1 MTETVHK
8 YFKRKSAKWQ
18 IVDFLNKCEETSF
31 KRKID
36 IYTKSLEF
44 IVAYNTKKKRRE
56 RAQTLLDRYRKG
68 TCPDREESRRWK
80 QKFELITEVPPQINV
95 LDSSTVL
102 NIAVGANNTISNL
115 NISKKRKRNEDQKE
129 VDDSPIRYDKFI
141 KGINNAREDKT
152 ACLTLYASTNPLCWG
167 IIDLRANN
175 VAPCPNH
182 PRAGDFFSDIEVRKL
197 QQTCN
202 EIIKKYSQLNSSVIE
217 LLEVLQSKT
226 FSLKK
231 FSKEKRA
238 RGIKGVCSLLRI
250 ETDIVDIY
258 DKDTQYIGECL
269 DVFGGWAPGIKFI
282 YGESHSTADRD
293 EKSFR
298 SKCERT
304 GKACDFLF
312 WKNGY
317 EIGIGENTGPMNK
330 DHYKKSV
337 TDFVS
342 VIKVARAQHINFQTK
357 CIEESGINPLPPEIE
372 NDLKLISIP
381 FFQVIGMKIRFYI
394 LIQVDGDLYGI
405 WEWSSQD
412 LPTKEDDII
421 SVVFLCKKFLIHRNL
436 LNRTGQLSKTVI
448 KNSQIFRE
456 NIENAEFVHYDKKSV
471 KLSFIVSPKANRD
484 NDHS

>member
-1 MTETVHK
+1 
-8 YFKRKSAKWQ
+8 
-18 IVDFLNKCEETSF
+18 
-31 KRKID
+31 
-36 IYTKSLEF
+36 
-44 IVAYNTKKKRRE
+44 
-56 RAQTLLDRYRKG
+56 G

-102 NIAVGANNTISNL
+102 NIA
-115 NISKKRKRNEDQKE
+115 

-182 PRAGDFFSDIEVRKL
+182 PRAGEFFSDIEVQKL

-250 ETDIVDIY
+250 ETDMVDIY

-269 DVFGGWAPGIKFI
+269 DVF
-282 YGESHSTADRD
+282 GESHSTADRD

-421 SVVFLCKKFLIHRNL
+421 SVVLLCKKFLIHRNL

-456 NIENAEFVHYDKKSV
+456 NIENAEFVHYNKKSV
-471 KLSFIVSPKANRD
+471 KL
-484 NDHS
+484 